1 MSNHILDD
9 KSANA
14 DTAQH
19 RLKELEAIY
28 QVSQQLL
35 RLRKPEDLSKDVISV
50 LEEVLNYEN
59 CEVLLRD
66 RATDRLYLFALSEPM
81 KSDTF
86 IRVAHEQ
93 IKTFKLPPEESI
105 ARWVIQ
111 NGTSVCIGDVS
122 KDPRSSGYG
131 DEIISLLCVPIK
143 ANERTFGVIRVAS
156 KKNNAYTED
165 DIRLLENV
173 AARISVAIQN
183 AQLYNSVIEQRELLR
198 TMAAQLSQ
206 VEETQRKQIT
216 QELHDRVGQNLS
228 AIHILLDTISSRLP
242 PDLPKTIQI
251 ELDETVALLEE
262 TVNHVRN
269 IMVELRPTILDDY
282 GLVAALEW
290 LGEQFTIR
298 TGINVLVEDELLAE
312 ERLPANIESVF
323 FRISQEALANVSKH
337 AKASQVC
344 FNCAKTA
351 HNTVRLIIADNGVGV
366 QAGEATAR
374 SPGSGWGM
382 KIMRERAISIGGNL
396 WVESQSGSG
405 TTLIIEAPYPTNG
418 GAV

>member
-1 MSNHILDD
+1 MSDRILDND
-9 KSANA
+9 SAN
-14 DTAQH
+14 TESAQH

-66 RATDRLYLFALSEPM
+66 RATDRLYLFALSDPVR
-81 KSDTF
+81 SDTY

-93 IKTFKLPPEESI
+93 IKAFKLSPEEGI

-111 NGTSVCIGDVS
+111 NGMSVCIGDVS

-131 DEIISLLCVPIK
+131 DEIFSLLCVPIK
-143 ANERTFGVIRVAS
+143 AGERTFGVIRVAS
-156 KKNNAYTED
+156 KQNNAYTEG

-173 AARISVAIQN
+173 AAGISVAIQN

-228 AIHILLDTISSRLP
+228 AIHMLLDTISSRLP
-242 PDLPKTIQI
+242 PGIPEPIQA
-251 ELDETVALLEE
+251 ELNQTVALLEE

-269 IMVELRPTILDDY
+269 IMVDLRPTILDDY
-282 GLVAALEW
+282 GLIAALEW
-290 LGEQFTIR
+290 LGEQFTKR
-298 TGINVLVEDELLAE
+298 TGIQVMVEDELPE
-312 ERLPANIESVF
+312 ERLSATIETVF

-344 FNCAKTA
+344 LNCAKTS
-351 HNTVRLIIADNGVGV
+351 HNTIRLIIADNGVGIQV
-366 QAGEATAR
+366 HETKPW

-382 KIMRERAISIGGNL
+382 KIMRERAVSIGGNF
-396 WVESQSGSG
+396 WVESQASSG
-405 TTLIIEAPYPTNG
+405 TTLIIEAPNPTNG
-418 GAV
+418 GLA

>member
-1 MSNHILDD
+1 MSTHILDAN
-9 KSANA
+9 SANA
-14 DTAQH
+14 ETAKH

-66 RATDRLYLFALSEPM
+66 RATDRLYLFALSDPV
-81 KSDTF
+81 KGDTY

-93 IKTFKLPPEESI
+93 IRPFKLPPEEGI

-111 NGTSVCIGDVS
+111 NGKSVCIGDVS

-131 DEIISLLCVPIK
+131 NDIFSLLCVPIK
-143 ANERTFGVIRVAS
+143 AGERAFGVIRVAS
-156 KKNNAYTED
+156 KQNNTYTEG

-173 AARISVAIQN
+173 AERISVAIQN

-198 TMAAQLSQ
+198 TMASQLSQ

-216 QELHDRVGQNLS
+216 HELHDRVGQNLS

-242 PDLPKTIQI
+242 TDIPEPIQA
-251 ELDETVALLEE
+251 ELDQTVALLEE
-262 TVNHVRN
+262 TINHVRN
-269 IMVELRPTILDDY
+269 IMVDLRPTILDDY

-290 LGEQFTIR
+290 LGEQFTKR
-298 TGINVLVEDELLAE
+298 TGIQVMVEDELPE
-312 ERLPANIESVF
+312 ERLPSSIESVF

-337 AKASQVC
+337 ARASQVC

-351 HNTVRLIIADNGVGV
+351 HNTLRLIITDNGVGI
-366 QAGEATAR
+366 QPDETTPR

-382 KIMRERAISIGGNL
+382 KIMHERAVSVGGNF
-396 WVESQSGSG
+396 WIESQAGNG
-405 TTLIIEAPYPTNG
+405 TTLIIEAPYPANG
-418 GAV
+418 TLA

>member
-1 MSNHILDD
+1 MADHILDD
-9 KSANA
+9 DSANA
-14 DTAQH
+14 ETAHH

-28 QVSQQLL
+28 LVSQQLL
-35 RLRKPEDLSKDVISV
+35 RLRKPEDLAKDVISV

-66 RATDRLYLFALSEPM
+66 RATDRLYLFALSDPIR
-81 KSDTF
+81 SDTF

-93 IKTFKLPPEESI
+93 IKPFNLTPEEGI

-131 DEIISLLCVPIK
+131 DEILSLLCVPIK
-143 ANERTFGVIRVAS
+143 AGERTFGVIRVAS
-156 KKNNAYTED
+156 STNNAYTEG

-206 VEETQRKQIT
+206 VEEMQRKQIT

-228 AIHILLDTISSRLP
+228 AIHILLDTISGRLP
-242 PDLPKTIQI
+242 PDIPEPIQA
-251 ELDETVALLEE
+251 ELDQTVSLLEE

-269 IMVELRPTILDDY
+269 IMVDLRPTILDDY

-290 LGEQFTIR
+290 LGEQFTKR
-298 TGINVLVEDELLAE
+298 TGIQITVENELQE
-312 ERLPANIESVF
+312 ERLPATIESVF

-337 AKASQVC
+337 AKASQVR
-344 FNCAKTA
+344 FNCTKTS
-351 HNTVRLIIADNGVGV
+351 HNTVRLIIADNGVGI
-366 QAGEATAR
+366 QAREATPW
-374 SPGSGWGM
+374 SPGSDCGM
-382 KIMRERAISIGGNL
+382 KIMRERAISIGGNF
-396 WVESQSGSG
+396 WVESQPGSG
-405 TTLIIEAPYPTNG
+405 TTLIIEAPNPTNG
-418 GAV
+418 GLA

>member
-1 MSNHILDD
+1 MPNHSLDQNPV
-9 KSANA
+9 NA
-14 DTAQH
+14 ETAEH

-66 RATDRLYLFALSEPM
+66 RTTDRLYLFALSDPV
-81 KSDTF
+81 KSDDY

-93 IKTFKLPPEESI
+93 IWPFKLPPEEGI

-111 NGTSVCIGDVS
+111 NGFSVCIGDVS

-131 DEIISLLCVPIK
+131 DEILSLLCVPIK
-143 ANERTFGVIRVAS
+143 AGERTFGVIRVAS
-156 KKNNAYTED
+156 KQSNAYTEG

-198 TMAAQLSQ
+198 TMASQLSQ

-242 PDLPKTIQI
+242 PDIQEPI
-251 ELDETVALLEE
+251 QAELEQAVTLLEE
-262 TVNHVRN
+262 TSNHVRN
-269 IMVELRPTILDDY
+269 IMVDLRPTILDDY

-290 LGEQFTIR
+290 LGEQFTKR
-298 TGINVLVEDELLAE
+298 TGIQVVVEDELPE
-312 ERLPANIESVF
+312 ERLPATIESVF

-337 AKASQVC
+337 AKASQVR

-351 HNTVRLIIADNGVGV
+351 HNSLRLIIADNGVGM
-366 QAGEATAR
+366 QRREATPA
-374 SPGSGWGM
+374 PGSGWGM
-382 KIMRERAISIGGNL
+382 NIMRERAVSIGGNF
-396 WVESQSGSG
+396 WVESQAGSG
-405 TTLIIEAPYPTNG
+405 TTLIIEAPNPGNG
-418 GAV
+418 GVA

>member
-1 MSNHILDD
+1 MHTLDND
-9 KSANA
+9 SANT
-14 DTAQH
+14 DTSQH

-66 RATDRLYLFALSEPM
+66 RATDRLYLFALSDPVR
-81 KSDTF
+81 SDTY

-93 IKTFKLPPEESI
+93 IKTFKLSPEEGI

-111 NGTSVCIGDVS
+111 NGMSVCIGDVS

-131 DEIISLLCVPIK
+131 DEIFSLLCVPIK
-143 ANERTFGVIRVAS
+143 AGERTFGVIRVAS
-156 KKNNAYTED
+156 RKNNAYTED

-228 AIHILLDTISSRLP
+228 AIHMLLDTISSRLP
-242 PDLPKTIQI
+242 PDVPETIHT
-251 ELDETVALLEE
+251 ELDQTVTLLEE

-269 IMVELRPTILDDY
+269 IMVDLRPTILDDY
-282 GLVAALEW
+282 GLVAELEW
-290 LGEQFTIR
+290 LGEQFTKR
-298 TGINVLVEDELLAE
+298 TGIQVIVEDELPE
-312 ERLPANIESVF
+312 ERLPATIETVF

-344 FNCAKTA
+344 FSCAKTA
-351 HNTVRLIIADNGVGV
+351 HNTIRLIITDNGVGI
-366 QAGEATAR
+366 QMRAATPE
-374 SPGSGWGM
+374 SPGTGWGM
-382 KIMRERAISIGGNL
+382 KIMRERAISIGGNF
-396 WVESQSGSG
+396 WVESQPNNG
-405 TTLIIEAPYPTNG
+405 TTLIIEAPNPTNG
-418 GAV
+418 APV

>member
-1 MSNHILDD
+1 MPTQPLDKD
-9 KSANA
+9 SANNE
-14 DTAQH
+14 TSQH

-50 LEEVLNYEN
+50 LEQVLNYEN

-66 RATDRLYLFALSEPM
+66 RASDRLYLFALSDPVR
-81 KSDTF
+81 SDTY

-93 IKTFKLPPEESI
+93 IKTFKLSPEEGI

-111 NGTSVCIGDVS
+111 NGMSVCIGDVS

-131 DEIISLLCVPIK
+131 DEIFSLLCVPIK
-143 ANERTFGVIRVAS
+143 AGERTFGVIRVAS
-156 KKNNAYTED
+156 RKNNAYTED

-216 QELHDRVGQNLS
+216 HELHDRVGQNLS
-228 AIHILLDTISSRLP
+228 AIHMLLDTISNRLP
-242 PDLPKTIQI
+242 PGIPETIQA
-251 ELDETVALLEE
+251 EFDQTVTLLEE

-269 IMVELRPTILDDY
+269 IMVDLRPTILDDY

-290 LGEQFTIR
+290 LGEQYTKR
-298 TGINVLVEDELLAE
+298 TGIQVIVEDELPE
-312 ERLPANIESVF
+312 ERLPATIETVF

-337 AKASQVC
+337 ARASQVL
-344 FNCAKTA
+344 FNCAKTT
-351 HNTVRLIIADNGVGV
+351 HNTIRLIITDNGGGI
-366 QAGEATAR
+366 QMRAATPESA
-374 SPGSGWGM
+374 GSGWGM
-382 KIMRERAISIGGNL
+382 KIMRERAISIGGNF
-396 WVESQSGSG
+396 WVESQPNNG
-405 TTLIIEAPYPTNG
+405 TTLIIEAPSPSNG
-418 GAV
+418 APM

>member
-1 MSNHILDD
+1 MSTHTLDED
-9 KSANA
+9 SAYA
-14 DTAQH
+14 ETSQH

-66 RATDRLYLFALSEPM
+66 RATDRLYLFALSDPVR
-81 KSDTF
+81 SDTY

-93 IKTFKLPPEESI
+93 IKAFKLPPEEGI

-111 NGTSVCIGDVS
+111 NGMSVCIGDVS

-131 DEIISLLCVPIK
+131 DEILSLLCMPIK
-143 ANERTFGVIRVAS
+143 VGERTFGVIRVAS
-156 KKNNAYTED
+156 RKNSAYTEG

-173 AARISVAIQN
+173 AERISVAIQN

-198 TMAAQLSQ
+198 TMASQLSQ

-242 PDLPKTIQI
+242 PDIPEKIQA
-251 ELDETVALLEE
+251 ELNQTVALLEE

-269 IMVELRPTILDDY
+269 IMVDLRPTILDDY
-282 GLVAALEW
+282 GLIAALEW
-290 LGEQFTIR
+290 LGEQFTKR
-298 TGINVLVEDELLAE
+298 TGIQVMVEDELPE
-312 ERLPANIESVF
+312 ERLPATVETVF

-337 AKASQVC
+337 AKASQVT
-344 FNCAKTA
+344 FNCAKTS
-351 HNTVRLIIADNGVGV
+351 HNTIRLIIADNGVGI
-366 QAGEATAR
+366 QPREETPW

-382 KIMRERAISIGGNL
+382 KIMRERAVSIGGNF

-405 TTLIIEAPYPTNG
+405 TTLIIEAPNPTNG
-418 GAV
+418 GPG

>member
-1 MSNHILDD
+1 MDLN
-9 KSANA
+9 SANA
-14 DTAQH
+14 ETAQH

-66 RATDRLYLFALSEPM
+66 RATDRLYLFALSDPVR
-81 KSDTF
+81 SDTY
-86 IRVAHEQ
+86 IRVVHEQ
-93 IKTFKLPPEESI
+93 IKPFKLPPEEGI
-105 ARWVIQ
+105 AKWVIL
-111 NGTSVCIGDVS
+111 NGKSVCIGDVS

-131 DEIISLLCVPIK
+131 DEIQSLLCVPIK
-143 ANERTFGVIRVAS
+143 AGERTFGVIRVAS
-156 KKNNAYTED
+156 KKTNSYTEG

-242 PDLPKTIQI
+242 PDIPKPIQA
-251 ELDETVALLEE
+251 ELDQTVTLLEE
-262 TVNHVRN
+262 TVTHVRN
-269 IMVELRPTILDDY
+269 IMVDLRPTILDDY
-282 GLVAALEW
+282 GLIAALEW
-290 LGEQFTIR
+290 LGEQYTKR
-298 TGINVLVEDELLAE
+298 TEIQVIVENELLE
-312 ERLPANIESVF
+312 DRLPANIESVF

-337 AKASQVC
+337 AKASTVR
-344 FNCAKTA
+344 FNCAKTS
-351 HNTVRLIIADNGVGV
+351 HNTLRLIIADNGIGI
-366 QAGEATAR
+366 QTREATPW

-382 KIMRERAISIGGNL
+382 KIMRERAVSIGGNF
-396 WVESQSGSG
+396 WVESQAGSG
-405 TTLIIEAPYPTNG
+405 TTLIIEAPYPTDG
-418 GAV
+418 SLA